1 MQNNTKRLKQIL
13 EDLTGQEA
21 TLDSPVIDEAS
32 KSLAGERGIGES
44 QFNELLILHGYDRI
58 RPAFFQYLVD
68 GSAECKPGVCI
79 HSFDQ
84 LEKGVE
90 RFQKLALQA
99 YGNVKYGFKRLSTD
113 PSLLWRFVSGWASR
127 SPEEYQR
134 RHDAILPVNHI
145 DGRDT
150 YFLGYIVEDELK
162 KRLEKDPNDTE
173 ALQAEEKR
181 KTIVKQG
188 IGNQEAYL
196 ASDHLD
202 VYVATSM
209 RKRHEYLMVN
219 GLVNKIFGGVVLSDL
234 KLRWFD
240 PTQAYCND
248 RIDKGLAEGLM
259 LKRADLTLYFVQES
273 DTIGK
278 DSELA
283 ATLAQGKP
291 VVAYVPVGD
300 AAFVNKLISDLEELY
315 PEKSKMSLIFEQLQ
329 VYEPEAAWADPDVR
343 GWLDNPNT
351 DICEVGITRLK
362 ESVQKHYEKRADTLM
377 NKHPLG
383 IQVCL
388 KTGVANGLLVVRSV
402 DDCAKLIRK
411 ILLNELEFTIESV
424 DKDGNK
430 YYLLRETITN
440 CVFRVMSGDKLLTN
454 AFWNFYLD
462 QG

>member
-1 MQNNTKRLKQIL
+1 
-13 EDLTGQEA
+13 
-21 TLDSPVIDEAS
+21 
-32 KSLAGERGIGES
+32 
-44 QFNELLILHGYDRI
+44 
-58 RPAFFQYLVD
+58 
-68 GSAECKPGVCI
+68 
-79 HSFDQ
+79 
-84 LEKGVE
+84 
-90 RFQKLALQA
+90 
-99 YGNVKYGFKRLSTD
+99 
-113 PSLLWRFVSGWASR
+113 
-127 SPEEYQR
+127 
-134 RHDAILPVNHI
+134 
-145 DGRDT
+145 
-150 YFLGYIVEDELK
+150 
-162 KRLEKDPNDTE
+162 
-173 ALQAEEKR
+173 
-181 KTIVKQG
+181 
-188 IGNQEAYL
+188 
-196 ASDHLD
+196 
-202 VYVATSM
+202 
-209 RKRHEYLMVN
+209 MVN